1 MPHVV
6 TQSCCSDGSCVYA
19 CPVNC
24 IHPSPD
30 EPGFA
35 SSEMLYIDPA
45 ACVDCGA
52 CVSAC
57 PVGAIAPDTRLT
69 PEQQPFIEL
78 NASFYYADHASRPAG
93 QKLPPTSK
101 LAPVIPAPQVLGNR
115 SNRSNRGYR
124 PGPLTVAI
132 VGSGPAAMYAADEL
146 LTQRGVRVNVFEKL
160 PAPYG
165 LVRAGVAPDHQ
176 TTKRVTQLF
185 DRIASRREFRFYL
198 NVQVGEHLTHA
209 ELLAHHHAVIYAV
222 GAPNDRR
229 LDIDGMGMPG
239 TGTGTEMVAW
249 INGHPDFVQLPVDLS
264 HERVIV
270 VGNGNVAFDV
280 ARVLTADPDELART
294 DISDHALTVLRA
306 SRVREVVIAARRGPE
321 HSAFTLP
328 ELIGLTTK
336 ADVVLAATDHE
347 LVLRDLA
354 AVSDTLTKQ
363 KLEILSKL
371 DSAADGSGPPPRP
384 RIRLAYQL
392 TPRRVLSRGVLG
404 QRRASGMEFSVT
416 GTDEVRQVDAGLV
429 LTSIGYRGRAIRDL
443 PFDETAGVVPNDGGR
458 VIDPDTGQPVP
469 GAYVAGWIKRGPT
482 GFIGTNRS
490 CALQTVRQLVDDFNA
505 GLLQDFAGT
514 PPGLDKLVRQRQP
527 AVVDAAGWRAI
538 DAAEMARGDRA
549 DRPRNKFTSIDDM
562 LAVVATA
569 PTPTLRRRLAD
580 RLGRLVDLS

>member
-1 MPHVV
+1 MPHVI

-35 SSEMLYIDPA
+35 TAEMLYIDPV

-57 PVGAIAPDTRLT
+57 PVGAIAPDARLT
-69 PEQQPFIEL
+69 PEQQPFIAL
-78 NASFYYADHASRPAG
+78 NASYYPERPAD

-101 LAPVIPAPQVLGNR
+101 LAPVIPAPQV
-115 SNRSNRGYR
+115 RGR
-124 PGPLTVAI
+124 RGGPLTVAI

-160 PAPYG
+160 PTPYG

-176 TTKRVTQLF
+176 TTKRVTELF
-185 DRIASRREFRFYL
+185 DRIARRREFRFFL
-198 NVQVGEHLTHA
+198 NVEVGKHLSNDD
-209 ELLAHHHAVIYAV
+209 LLAHHHAVIYAV

-229 LDIDGMGMPG
+229 LDINGMGMPG
-239 TGTGTEMVAW
+239 TATATELVAW
-249 INGHPDFVQLPVDLS
+249 VNGHPDFTELPVDLS

-270 VGNGNVAFDV
+270 IGNGNVAIDV

-294 DISDHALTVLRA
+294 DISDHALQALRA
-306 SRVREVVIAARRGPE
+306 SRVQEVVMAARRGPL

-336 ADVVLAATDHE
+336 ADVVLAAADHE

-354 AVSDTLTKQ
+354 TAADAVTKQ
-363 KLEILSKL
+363 KLEILRKL
-371 DSAADGSGPPPRP
+371 GDASGPALRP

-392 TPRRVLSRGVLG
+392 TPIRVLGD
-404 QRRASGMEFSVT
+404 QRATAMEFRAT
-416 GTDEVRQVDAGLV
+416 GTDEVRQLEAGLV
-429 LTSIGYRGRAIRDL
+429 LTSIGYHGKAIRDL
-443 PFDETAGVVPNDGGR
+443 PFDDIAGVVPNNGGR
-458 VIDPDTGQPVP
+458 VIDPTSGQPVH

-482 GFIGTNRS
+482 GFIGTNKS
-490 CALQTVRQLVDDFNA
+490 CALQTVQQLVDDFNA
-505 GLLQDFAGT
+505 GLLHDPIGKPSALET
-514 PPGLDKLVRQRQP
+514 LVRTRQP

-538 DAAEMARGDRA
+538 DAAEVSRGTLG
-549 DRPRNKFTSIDDM
+549 DRPRNKFTSVADM
-562 LAVVATA
+562 LAVAAAA
-569 PTPTLRRRLAD
+569 PTPPLRRRLAD
-580 RLGRLVDLS
+580 RLRQLADLA